1 MKPTFQRMLII
12 IGISGAC
19 SLVYQ
24 VAWLRLMRL
33 IFGSSTAASAAVV
46 AIFMGGLGVGGWYF
60 GRRTHSMDNP
70 LKVYSRLEYGI
81 AAAAALSPFLVW
93 VARSV
98 YLELGGVFSLG
109 LATASLVRLTLATL
123 VLGVPTALMGGTLPV
138 VTQAL
143 EREEDAGR
151 RRLAWLYGINTFGAV
166 LGACLANFYLLEH
179 LGIRKTLW
187 LGAAVNLLL
196 AFVAGALAR
205 KGAGSDA
212 EAPSEAPSGS
222 QPQSDSKA
230 ETSPGSRDPSSL
242 EPVPTQGSTVALGG
256 LERQGLFAIA
266 ALVGCA
272 FFLMELVW
280 YRMLASILGGSTY
293 TMGLILA
300 MALLG
305 IAVGGLLYALGGE
318 HRRPTLYTL
327 AATCGLEG
335 LFLSLPLLLGDDLA
349 LFASRIRDLAILGF
363 GGLVF
368 SWSVVVAIIV
378 LPAALVAGYQFPVL
392 VGLLGRGRENA
403 GRDVGQAYA
412 WNTGGA
418 ILGSLAGGFGLIPL
432 LGAPMVWRLTT
443 VLLAATAL
451 MLSIL
456 PAALA
461 GSKVSGARGT
471 VWLTAISALFV
482 VVVAEGPSA
491 FWRHVPIGAGRAT
504 VDIYG
509 TNGYQAYRREVQWA
523 TRQEADGIE
532 SSIALQVISDS
543 ALIVNGKS
551 DGAALGDA
559 ATTLMSGLVGA
570 ALHEDPRHVL
580 VIGLGIGTTAGWFT
594 TVDSIET
601 VDVVELEPTVVE
613 LTRPLGPA
621 TFHVLDSPKTRMHLG
636 DGREMVLTQK
646 QTWDLIFSEPSN
658 PYRAGVAD
666 LFSRDFYRAARQR
679 LAPGG
684 LFLQWL
690 QGYEV
695 DAQLMQTVFA
705 TLSSEFETV
714 ETWQVGRGDLLL
726 VASNGTIEHNYPR
739 IEERMALA
747 AYADGMRKVWG
758 VEGIAGL
765 YSGFVG
771 GPKLAEA
778 LSQAAEPSSDDQPR
792 IEFGFARKVGRPRF
806 APIRDLRS
814 AARRLDAN
822 RPAGIDPQLWLES
835 QELLRLRTAQG
846 SASDP
851 DLMRNPTVRDRARQ
865 EFSKGRQRA
874 AIDQW
879 ASQDQPPTA
888 YRDKL
893 MMAYA
898 YADTGSELYMPM
910 LVEVELYDPASA
922 AAITAR
928 FHWRQGNVDQAVT
941 SVLKAISYL
950 RSDPWFDYPVAH
962 SLPELAIEVARTHPD
977 VATRLY
983 DALAEPFSIRMLD
996 QPRLLAQL
1004 RLLINLPDFKDRC
1017 RPFFD
1022 QLQPNVF
1029 WLSSFLEARFR
1040 CLQLNED
1047 PEVESALEELE
1058 LFIAQDPQSFVVP
1071 LP

>member
-12 IGISGAC
+12 IGVSGAC
-19 SLVYQ
+19 SLIYQ

-46 AIFMGGLGVGGWYF
+46 AIFMGGLGLGGWLF
-60 GRRTHSMDNP
+60 GRRAAAMENP
-70 LKVYSRLEYGI
+70 LRVYSRLEYGI
-81 AAAAALSPFLVW
+81 AAAAALSPLLVW
-93 VARSV
+93 IARAL

-109 LATASLVRLTLATL
+109 LAGASAVRLVLAVF

-151 RRLAWLYGINTFGAV
+151 RRLAWLYGVNTLGAV
-166 LGACLANFYLLEH
+166 LGACLANFFLLEQ

-187 LGAAVNLLL
+187 CGAAVNFLL
-196 AFVAGALAR
+196 AVVAALLAR
-205 KGAGSDA
+205 HRTEGYVEATDREVADDSTTTEA
-212 EAPSEAPSGS
+212 EEGPRA
-222 QPQSDSKA
+222 
-230 ETSPGSRDPSSL
+230 
-242 EPVPTQGSTVALGG
+242 GSTVPVHSHGVLAYGF
-256 LERQGLFAIA
+256 ERRGLFIIA

-305 IAVGGLLYALGGE
+305 IALGGLLYALGRE
-318 HRRPTLYTL
+318 NRRPTLYTL
-327 AATCGLEG
+327 AATCGLEA
-335 LFLSLPLLLGDDLA
+335 LFLSFPLWLGDDLA
-349 LFASRIRDLAILGF
+349 LFASRIREFAVLGF

-403 GRDVGQAYA
+403 GKDVGLAYA

-432 LGAPMVWRLTT
+432 LGAPMLWRVTT
-443 VLLAATAL
+443 GLLAITAIAL
-451 MLSIL
+451 AVLPNARVGSAVSISRRAAW
-456 PAALA
+456 PTAALA
-461 GSKVSGARGT
+461 
-471 VWLTAISALFV
+471 LL
-482 VVVAEGPSA
+482 VATLAQGPTA
-491 FWRHVPIGAGRAT
+491 FWRHVPIGAGRVT
-504 VDIYG
+504 SDIQG
-509 TNGYQAYRREVQWA
+509 LNGYQAYRREVQWA
-523 TRQEADGIE
+523 TRREADGIE
-532 SSIALQVISDS
+532 SSIGLQVISDS

-559 ATTLMSGLVGA
+559 ATTLMSGLIGA
-570 ALHEDPRHVL
+570 ALHENPQKVL

-594 TVDSIET
+594 TVDSIEA

-636 DGREMVLTQK
+636 DGRELILTQK
-646 QTWDLIFSEPSN
+646 KTWDLIFSEPSN

-666 LFSRDFYRAARQR
+666 LFSRDFYHAARQR

-705 TLSSEFETV
+705 TLRSEFETV
-714 ETWQVGRGDLLL
+714 ETWQVGSGDLLL
-726 VASNGTIEHNYPR
+726 VASNEQIKHDFSR
-739 IEERMALA
+739 VAERMKLR

-758 VEGIAGL
+758 VDGVEGL
-765 YSGFVG
+765 YSGFVA
-771 GPKLAEA
+771 GPELAQA
-778 LSQAAEPSSDDQPR
+778 LSTAAEPSSDDQPR

-814 AARRLDAN
+814 AAQKLGAD
-822 RPAGIDPQLWLES
+822 RPAGVDPELWLRS
-835 QELLRLRTAQG
+835 LELLRLRTAQG
-846 SASDP
+846 SASHP
-851 DLMRNPTVRDRARQ
+851 ELLRNATERDRARQ
-865 EFSKGRQRA
+865 AYVQGKHRELIEHWSRQSA
-874 AIDQW
+874 AP
-879 ASQDQPPTA
+879 AA
-888 YRDKL
+888 YWDKL
-893 MMAYA
+893 MMAQA
-898 YADTGSELYMPM
+898 HAELGSEDHLA
-910 LVEVELYDPASA
+910 LLDEAERFDPGA
-922 AAITAR
+922 AATVKAR
-928 FHWRQGNVDQAVT
+928 YQWRQGNVDQAVEW
-941 SVLKAISYL
+941 VLEAIADL
-950 RSDPWFDYPVAH
+950 RSDPWFDYPVIH
-962 SLPELAIEVARTHPD
+962 TLPDLVVELARTHPH

-983 DALAEPFSIRMLD
+983 QALDEPFSVRVLD
-996 QPRLLAQL
+996 QPRLLAQHRIL
-1004 RLLINLPDFKDRC
+1004 VNLPDFKDRC
-1017 RPFFD
+1017 RPFYD
-1022 QLQPNVF
+1022 RLSPRVF
-1029 WLSSFLEARFR
+1029 WLSSFLEGRFR
-1040 CLQLNED
+1040 CLQLNDD
-1047 PEVESALEELE
+1047 PRAESAQRELE
-1058 LFIAQDPQSFVVP
+1058 LFITQDPQGFA
-1071 LP
+1071 LPEL

>member
-46 AIFMGGLGVGGWYF
+46 AIFMGGLGLGGWLF
-60 GRRTHSMDNP
+60 GRRAAAMENP
-70 LKVYSRLEYGI
+70 LRVYSRLEYGI
-81 AAAAALSPFLVW
+81 ATAAALSPLLVW
-93 VARSV
+93 IARAL

-109 LATASLVRLTLATL
+109 LAGASLVRLILAVF

-151 RRLAWLYGINTFGAV
+151 RRLAWLYGVNTLGAV
-166 LGACLANFYLLEH
+166 VGACLANFFLLEH
-179 LGIRKTLW
+179 LGIRMTLW
-187 LGAAVNLLL
+187 CGAAINLCL
-196 AFVAGALAR
+196 AFVAGLLAR
-205 KGAGSDA
+205 HQTESHSEVAEDDPGERAASTPSPAPGSD
-212 EAPSEAPSGS
+212 
-222 QPQSDSKA
+222 
-230 ETSPGSRDPSSL
+230 
-242 EPVPTQGSTVALGG
+242 VPRPTYSQGSLPRGV
-256 LERQGLFAIA
+256 ERQGLFVIA

-305 IAVGGLLYALGGE
+305 IAFGGLLYALGRE
-318 HRRPTLYTL
+318 SRRPTLYTL
-327 AATCGLEG
+327 AATCGLEA
-335 LFLSLPLLLGDDLA
+335 LFLSLPLWLGDDLA
-349 LFASRIRDLAILGF
+349 FFASRIREFSILGF

-403 GRDVGQAYA
+403 GRDVGLAYA

-432 LGAPMVWRLTT
+432 LGAPMLWRVTT
-443 VLLAATAL
+443 VLLAVIAVAL
-451 MLSIL
+451 AVL
-456 PAALA
+456 PAARV
-461 GSKVSGARGT
+461 GSAFSLSRGAA
-471 VWLTAISALFV
+471 WPTAILALLV
-482 VVVAEGPSA
+482 ATLAEGPTA
-491 FWRHVPIGAGRAT
+491 FWRHVPIGAGRVT
-504 VDIYG
+504 SDIQG
-509 TNGYQAYRREVQWA
+509 LNGYQAYRREVQWA

-532 SSIALQVISDS
+532 SSIGLQVISDS

-559 ATTLMSGLVGA
+559 ATTLMSGLIGA
-570 ALHEDPRHVL
+570 ALHENPQKVL

-636 DGREMVLTQK
+636 DGRELILTQK
-646 QTWDLIFSEPSN
+646 ETWDLIFSEPSN

-666 LFSRDFYRAARQR
+666 LFSRDFYHAARQR

-714 ETWQVGRGDLLL
+714 ETWQVGNGDLLL
-726 VASNGTIEHNYPR
+726 VASNGQIEHDFSR
-739 IEERMALA
+739 AAERMRLQP
-747 AYADGMRKVWG
+747 YADGMRKVWG
-758 VEGIAGL
+758 IDGVEGL
-765 YSGFVG
+765 YSGFVA
-771 GPKLAEA
+771 GPELAKA
-778 LSQAAEPSSDDQPR
+778 LSLAAEPSSDDQPR

-814 AARRLDAN
+814 AAQKLGAD
-822 RPAGIDPQLWLES
+822 RPTGIDPELWQRSL
-835 QELLRLRTAQG
+835 ELLRLRTAQG
-846 SASDP
+846 SASHP
-851 DLMRNPTVRDRARQ
+851 ELLRESTERDRARL
-865 EFSKGRQRA
+865 EFVKGKSQAVIDHWNRQ
-874 AIDQW
+874 DT
-879 ASQDQPPTA
+879 PPTA
-888 YRDKL
+888 YWDML
-893 MMAYA
+893 MMAHA
-898 YADTGSELYMPM
+898 YADLGSEDHLP
-910 LVEVELYDPASA
+910 LLDEAERFDPGA
-922 AAITAR
+922 AATIKAR
-928 FHWRQGNVDQAVT
+928 YHWRQGDVEQAVER
-941 SVLKAISYL
+941 VLEAIADL
-950 RSDPWFDYPVAH
+950 RSDPWFDYPVVH
-962 SLPELAIEVARTHPD
+962 TLPELMVELARTHPD
-977 VATRLY
+977 VAARLY
-983 DALAEPFSIRMLD
+983 QALDEPFSIRVLD
-996 QPRLLAQL
+996 QPRLLAQH
-1004 RLLINLPDFKDRC
+1004 RLLVNLPDFKDRC
-1017 RPFFD
+1017 RPFYD
-1022 QLQPNVF
+1022 QLTPNIF
-1029 WLSSFLEARFR
+1029 WLSSFLEGRFR
-1040 CLQLNED
+1040 CLQINED
-1047 PEVESALEELE
+1047 ARTESARQELE
-1058 LFIAQDPQSFVVP
+1058 LFIAQDPQTLT
-1071 LP
+1071 LPQL